1 MERVDDR
8 RGVAEMISTSASP
21 FHVEAGEFG
30 LFEILIVWV
39 EEVAQ
44 DVFENVVQGHVQ
56 PREIA
61 WAYERAFDPSKG
73 IRRYRLS
80 NAGYGKALRIL
91 RNLAEHTDAAR

>member
-1 MERVDDR
+1 M
-8 RGVAEMISTSASP
+8 S
-21 FHVEAGEFG
+21 EFPE
-30 LFEILIVWV
+30 LEILIVWV

-44 DVFENVVQGHVQ
+44 DVVDNVVQGRVQ
-56 PREIA
+56 HREIA
-61 WAYERAFDPSKG
+61 WAYEIEFDPSKG